1 MKTLLIT
8 SSRSLMDLSPV
19 DLTVEHE
26 FETQQFP
33 SFQEFQNPFLNDDV
47 TPDDVIEIGHSYN
60 LRKRISYKLN
70 VIKMIVNQLE
80 LDLAI
85 ALPK

>member
-1 MKTLLIT
+1 
-8 SSRSLMDLSPV
+8 MDLSPV

-26 FETQQFP
+26 FEPQQFP

-47 TPDDVIEIGHSYN
+47 TPDDVIEIGHNYN

-70 VIKMIVNQLE
+70 TIKMIINQLE

>member
-1 MKTLLIT
+1 MAQMDKTII
-8 SSRSLMDLSPV
+8 
-19 DLTVEHE
+19 DLTMEPE

-47 TPDDVIEIGHSYN
+47 TPDNVIEIGHNYN

-70 VIKMIVNQLE
+70 TIKMIINQLE

>member
-1 MKTLLIT
+1 MAQSDKTII
-8 SSRSLMDLSPV
+8 
-19 DLTVEHE
+19 DLTGDRE

-33 SFQEFQNPFLNDDV
+33 SFQGFQNPFLNDDV
-47 TPDDVIEIGHSYN
+47 TPDNVIEIGHNYN

-70 VIKMIVNQLE
+70 TIKMIINQLE